1 MGGFTQAMSGD
12 MSEVVGFLKAGEVR
26 VLAVLTDE
34 RVPGFE
40 DIPTAIEQGYDVTAV
55 NWRGMYVPKGIS
67 DEQFNV
73 WAEKLQA
80 VADSAEWQEAMA
92 ANGLAPFTKVGVRFP
107 ELRGHPRRGNQRA
120 LQGTGSDPVMASDRI
135 FGLVTL
141 FVALAYIAGATQ
153 IQTSFL
159 ADPVGPKAFP
169 ILIGAV
175 AALCS
180 LYMIVRPDPDPD
192 WPSAR
197 TWGALLVAVIVLVAY
212 AYALKPMGFIVP
224 TAIAAGDSQL
234 PDIPESQGRRG
245 GGLRA
250 VAGSLHPVQI
260 RIGIE
265 PLRLPERNGS
275 DMELMSNLAL
285 GFSIALSPYTLLL
298 AVVGCFLGTIIG
310 ALPGLGPSNGVAILI
325 PLTFTLGLDATSALV
340 LMTSVYYGA
349 MYGGRISSIL
359 LNIPGDEPALMT
371 TLDGYPMAKQ
381 GRAGDALV
389 LSGVASFVGAF
400 LATIG
405 LMLLAPMLA
414 RVAYLF
420 GPAEYF
426 ALYLLAFCTLGG
438 MASNNQAKA
447 ALASC
452 LGLGIAMIGVDSS
465 SGMPRLTGGNLHLFD
480 GIDFLVAIVGLFAI
494 AEVFFFIES
503 HGKGSSIGVVLDKVR
518 IPWKDIRDTKW
529 TMLRA
534 SGVGF
539 IAGILPGAGA
549 SLGSFLAY
557 MSEKSIA
564 GKNGGFGTGAPKGV
578 AAPEAGNNAAAGGA
592 LVPMLTLGVPGSGTT
607 AVLLALL
614 MTLNITPGP
623 TLFTDRPEV
632 VWGLI
637 ASLLIA
643 NIVLLLMNVP
653 MVKVFVKILMVP
665 AWVLLPGVT
674 MISFVGIYSL
684 SGSYFDLLLMV
695 AFGALGYIL
704 RKLDVP
710 TVPVILGILL
720 GGNMEDALRRAMVLS
735 DGDFTFLFSTPI
747 SIGLWIAAILG
758 FVAPM
763 FLRNVLKKPQA
774 ITD

>member
-1 MGGFTQAMSGD
+1 MD
-12 MSEVVGFLKAGEVR
+12 I
-26 VLAVLTDE
+26 LA
-34 RVPGFE
+34 
-40 DIPTAIEQGYDVTAV
+40 
-55 NWRGMYVPKGIS
+55 
-67 DEQFNV
+67 
-73 WAEKLQA
+73 
-80 VADSAEWQEAMA
+80 
-92 ANGLAPFTKVGVRFP
+92 
-107 ELRGHPRRGNQRA
+107 
-120 LQGTGSDPVMASDRI
+120 
-135 FGLVTL
+135 
-141 FVALAYIAGATQ
+141 
-153 IQTSFL
+153 
-159 ADPVGPKAFP
+159 
-169 ILIGAV
+169 
-175 AALCS
+175 
-180 LYMIVRPDPDPD
+180 
-192 WPSAR
+192 
-197 TWGALLVAVIVLVAY
+197 
-212 AYALKPMGFIVP
+212 
-224 TAIAAGDSQL
+224 
-234 PDIPESQGRRG
+234 
-245 GGLRA
+245 
-250 VAGSLHPVQI
+250 
-260 RIGIE
+260 
-265 PLRLPERNGS
+265 
-275 DMELMSNLAL
+275 NLSL
-285 GFSIALSPYTLLL
+285 GFSIALSPYTLML
-298 AVVGCFLGTIIG
+298 AVIGCFLGTIIG

-438 MASNNQAKA
+438 MASNNQAKSA
-447 ALASC
+447 IASC
-452 LGLGIAMIGVDSS
+452 LGLGIAMIGVDNN
-465 SGMPRLTGGNLHLFD
+465 SGLPRLTGGNLHLMD

-494 AEVFFFIES
+494 AEVFFFIEN
-503 HGKGSSIGVVLDKVR
+503 HGKGSAIGVKLDKVT
-518 IPWKDIRDTKW
+518 IPWKDIMETKW

-534 SGVGF
+534 SLVGF
-539 IAGILPGAGA
+539 VAGILPGAGA

-564 GKNGGFGTGAPKGV
+564 GKDSGFGTGAAKGI

-637 ASLLIA
+637 ASLMIA
-643 NIVLLLMNVP
+643 NFVLLLMNVP
-653 MVKVFVKILMVP
+653 MVKIFVRVLQVP

-684 SGSYFDLLLMV
+684 SGSYFDLILMV
-695 AFGALGYIL
+695 GFGALGYVL
-704 RKLDVP
+704 RKLDIP

-720 GGNMEDALRRAMVLS
+720 GGHMEDALRRAMVLS
-735 DGDFTFLFSTPI
+735 DGDATFLFSSPI

-763 FLRNVLKKPQA
+763 FLRGILRKPQRV
-774 ITD
+774 TD

>member
-1 MGGFTQAMSGD
+1 MEIID
-12 MSEVVGFLKAGEVR
+12 
-26 VLAVLTDE
+26 
-34 RVPGFE
+34 
-40 DIPTAIEQGYDVTAV
+40 
-55 NWRGMYVPKGIS
+55 N
-67 DEQFNV
+67 
-73 WAEKLQA
+73 
-80 VADSAEWQEAMA
+80 
-92 ANGLAPFTKVGVRFP
+92 
-107 ELRGHPRRGNQRA
+107 
-120 LQGTGSDPVMASDRI
+120 
-135 FGLVTL
+135 
-141 FVALAYIAGATQ
+141 
-153 IQTSFL
+153 
-159 ADPVGPKAFP
+159 
-169 ILIGAV
+169 LI
-175 AALCS
+175 
-180 LYMIVRPDPDPD
+180 
-192 WPSAR
+192 
-197 TWGALLVAVIVLVAY
+197 
-212 AYALKPMGFIVP
+212 
-224 TAIAAGDSQL
+224 
-234 PDIPESQGRRG
+234 
-245 GGLRA
+245 
-250 VAGSLHPVQI
+250 
-260 RIGIE
+260 
-265 PLRLPERNGS
+265 
-275 DMELMSNLAL
+275 L
-285 GFSIALSPYTLLL
+285 GFGVALSPYTLML

-325 PLTFTLGLDATSALV
+325 PLAFTLGLDATSALV

-371 TLDGYPMAKQ
+371 TLDGYPMAKA

-405 LMLLAPMLA
+405 LMLLAPLLA
-414 RVAYLF
+414 RVAFLF

-438 MASNNQAKA
+438 MASNNQAKSA
-447 ALASC
+447 IASC
-452 LGLGIAMIGVDSS
+452 IGLGIAMIGVDNN
-465 SGMPRLTGGNLHLFD
+465 SGLPRLTGGNLHLMD

-503 HGKGSSIGVVLDKVR
+503 HGKGSSIGVKLEKVT
-518 IPWKDIRDTKW
+518 IPWRDIKESTP

-557 MSEKSIA
+557 MTEKSIA
-564 GKNGGFGTGAPKGV
+564 GPKGGFGTGVPRGV

-592 LVPMLTLGVPGSGTT
+592 LIPMLTLGVPGSGTT

-623 TLFTDRPEV
+623 TLFTDQPEV

-643 NIVLLLMNVP
+643 NVVLLLMNVP
-653 MVKVFVKILMVP
+653 MVKIFVKILMVP
-665 AWVLLPGVT
+665 PWVLLPGVT

-695 AFGALGYIL
+695 GFGVLGYIL
-704 RKLDVP
+704 RKLDIP

-720 GGNMEDALRRAMVLS
+720 GGNMENALRRAMVLS
-735 DGDFTFLFSTPI
+735 DGDATFLFSSPI
-747 SIGLWIAAILG
+747 SIGLWVAAIAG

-763 FLRNVLKKPQA
+763 FLRRFLTKPRA
-774 ITD
+774 VPD

>member
-1 MGGFTQAMSGD
+1 MEM
-12 MSEVVGFLKAGEVR
+12 
-26 VLAVLTDE
+26 
-34 RVPGFE
+34 
-40 DIPTAIEQGYDVTAV
+40 
-55 NWRGMYVPKGIS
+55 
-67 DEQFNV
+67 
-73 WAEKLQA
+73 
-80 VADSAEWQEAMA
+80 MA
-92 ANGLAPFTKVGVRFP
+92 
-107 ELRGHPRRGNQRA
+107 
-120 LQGTGSDPVMASDRI
+120 
-135 FGLVTL
+135 
-141 FVALAYIAGATQ
+141 
-153 IQTSFL
+153 
-159 ADPVGPKAFP
+159 
-169 ILIGAV
+169 
-175 AALCS
+175 
-180 LYMIVRPDPDPD
+180 
-192 WPSAR
+192 
-197 TWGALLVAVIVLVAY
+197 
-212 AYALKPMGFIVP
+212 
-224 TAIAAGDSQL
+224 
-234 PDIPESQGRRG
+234 
-245 GGLRA
+245 
-250 VAGSLHPVQI
+250 
-260 RIGIE
+260 
-265 PLRLPERNGS
+265 
-275 DMELMSNLAL
+275 NLAL
-285 GFSIALSPYTLLL
+285 GFSVALSPFTLML
-298 AVVGCFLGTIIG
+298 AIVGCFLGTIIG

-340 LMTSVYYGA
+340 LMTAVYYGA

-400 LATIG
+400 LATVG

-465 SGMPRLTGGNLHLFD
+465 SGLPRLTGGNLHLFD

-503 HGKGSSIGVVLDKVR
+503 HGKGSSIGVKLEKVT
-518 IPWKDIRDTKW
+518 IPWKDIMATKW

-564 GKNGGFGTGAPKGV
+564 GEKGGFGTGAAKGI
-578 AAPEAGNNAAAGGA
+578 AAPEAGNNSAAGGA

-643 NIVLLLMNVP
+643 NVVLLLMNVP
-653 MVKVFVKILMVP
+653 MVKIFVKILMVP

-695 AFGALGYIL
+695 AFGALGYVL
-704 RKLDVP
+704 RKLDIP

-735 DGDFTFLFSTPI
+735 DGDPMFLFSTPI
-747 SIGLWIAAILG
+747 AIGLWLAAIAG